1 MTSVSSSGSCPVL
14 ISLFSSSCCSLIS
27 TFVVSSS
34 CSESWSSSWV
44 SCAPFGGLW
53 MMTSV
58 SSSGPC
64 PMLISLFSSSS
75 CSLISAFVVSFS
87 CSSSESWSS
96 SLVSCVPLGNSWM
109 LIFASARRPCPMLI
123 SLFPSSSSSL
133 SESWSSRREM
143 STAPLSFK
151 ASPINGISIAPVCS
165 CWVSMSL
172 SVNLCISPCNSF
184 SGNSKARQQVND
196 HFGFL
201 RHSFT

>member
-34 CSESWSSSWV
+34 CSESWSSSLV
-44 SCAPFGGLW
+44 SCVPFGGLW

-58 SSSGPC
+58 SSSG
-64 PMLISLFSSSS
+64 
-75 CSLISAFVVSFS
+75 
-87 CSSSESWSS
+87 
-96 SLVSCVPLGNSWM
+96 
-109 LIFASARRPCPMLI
+109 PCPMLI

-151 ASPINGISIAPVCS
+151 ASPINDISIAPVCS